1 VARWIEIKNSTN
13 FLKDWLKKELF
24 FSSHTKKKTL
34 KKIMHFFLSLRGLK
48 KK

>member
-24 FSSHTKKKTL
+24 FSSHTKKNI
-34 KKIMHFFLSLRGLK
+34 KKNNAFFLSLRGLK